1 MKGHIRR
8 SSGMTLVAALML
20 IVFVTYAVF
29 GVTVFIVQRLSRAGV
44 DEVNMQS
51 SYLAQAG
58 IQSALYQFR
67 YKDISANG
75 YFSLGRT
82 DIDADNSFTLG
93 ANAADLLMVRTNGS
107 YLYPSTGALA
117 SRYRYLYGL
126 AIQNATNSN
135 TVPVV
140 IDRMIVT
147 WNNSVRLRTIRIN
160 NSNVWTGNVS
170 SPADCNIT
178 NFTLNTT
185 PSIYNV
191 NYLYFYGNMT
201 GSTINITFM
210 MTDGSSKQ
218 VTVFPASANYNLTVK
233 STGKTSG
240 SNIYRTL
247 QADYNA
253 LTGKITKLDEINAQ
267 M

>member
-1 MKGHIRR
+1 M
-8 SSGMTLVAALML
+8 SGMTLVAALML

-29 GVTVFIVQRLSRAGV
+29 GVTVFIVGRLSQSRT
-44 DEVNMQS
+44 DEIQLQS
-51 SYLAQAG
+51 IYLAGAG
-58 IQSALYQFR
+58 IQNALYRFR
-67 YKDISANG
+67 YNDISANG

-82 DIDADNSFTLG
+82 NIDANNFFTLG

-147 WNNSVRLRTIRIN
+147 WNNSIRLRTIRIN
-160 NSNVWTGNVS
+160 NSNVWTGNVL
-170 SPADCNIT
+170 SPANCNIT

-185 PSIYNV
+185 PTIYNI

-201 GSTINITFM
+201 GATIGITFV

-218 VTVFPASANYNLTVK
+218 MIVFPASSNYNFTVK
-233 STGKTSG
+233 ATGKTSG